1 MPPGINFKEA
11 EILSNAA
18 IKKLTKE
25 ELDLIK
31 EYD

>member
-11 EILSNAA
+11 EILSNTA

-25 ELDLIK
+25 EQALID
-31 EYD
+31 EFD